1 MALLPGERDRLR
13 RLLQAWLDA
22 GERGRQD
29 FAVLEIESPLTLQ
42 FAGFALRFRQD
53 RVDRLADGSV
63 AIIDYKTGTT
73 VALGKW
79 FDARPQ
85 APQLGVYLL
94 ARRAA
99 YPEQA
104 VGAVAYARG
113 WHRTRW
119 AGSGSPP
126 MPTGCRRCRRRRARP
141 WGALAD
147 WAAVAAAGRRASA
160 RWRRRSPPVWPW
172 SGRATPAA
180 PAGGADCSRCAG
192 STASMR
198 MRWARQAMSAEAPA
212 DPRRLAEEDDRAR
225 AQALDVNRS
234 FLVQAPAGS
243 GKTELLIQ
251 RYLALLA
258 NVDRPEA
265 IVAMTFTRKAAGEM
279 RERILLALRDAAAGV
294 PVEGTHFRRTREL
307 AQQALAQ
314 DARQQWQ
321 LTAHPARLT
330 IVTIDAYCAGLAG
343 QAPLTAKLGGFP
355 RYVDR
360 PEALYRQAAHE
371 ALADA
376 PAADP
381 HWRAL
386 LAHLDND
393 AARLVISLRGCSP
406 SASSG
411 CRCCCR
417 APTRRGP
424 RWKRRSRRRSRA
436 SLPSRRPPVRRR
448 GSPDWCRSSVV
459 RPTTWATTRVRQRC
473 GAARRPAA
481 GPLRWPLRS
490 ATGRRSP
497 TGCWSGNTRAFAW
510 RSTSG
515 AGFRHRD
522 AGRVPRI
529 ARRRR
534 RR

>member
-1 MALLPGERDRLR
+1 
-13 RLLQAWLDA
+13 
-22 GERGRQD
+22 
-29 FAVLEIESPLTLQ
+29 
-42 FAGFALRFRQD
+42 
-53 RVDRLADGSV
+53 
-63 AIIDYKTGTT
+63 
-73 VALGKW
+73 
-79 FDARPQ
+79 
-85 APQLGVYLL
+85 
-94 ARRAA
+94 
-99 YPEQA
+99 
-104 VGAVAYARG
+104 
-113 WHRTRW
+113 
-119 AGSGSPP
+119 
-126 MPTGCRRCRRRRARP
+126 
-141 WGALAD
+141 
-147 WAAVAAAGRRASA
+147 
-160 RWRRRSPPVWPW
+160 
-172 SGRATPAA
+172 
-180 PAGGADCSRCAG
+180 
-192 STASMR
+192 
-198 MRWARQAMSAEAPA
+198 MSAEAPA

-381 HWRAL
+381 HWR
-386 LAHLDND
+386 
-393 AARLVISLRGCSP
+393 GCSRTSTTMRRGWSISCGP
-406 SASSG
+406 A
-411 CRCCCR
+411 RQR
-417 APTRRGP
+417 EQWLPLLLQAPTRRGP
-424 RWKRRSRRRSRA
+424 RWKRRSRRRSRG

-448 GSPDWCRSSVV
+448 GSPGWCRCSAG
-459 RPTTWATTRVRQRC
+459 RPTTSATTRVRRRC
-473 GAARRPAA
+473 GGSRPPAA
-481 GPLRWPLRS
+481 GRPRWPRRS
-490 ATGRRSP
+490 ATGRRSR
-497 TGCWSGNTRAFAW
+497 TGCWSGKVPAFAW

-515 AGFRHRD
+515 AGFRRRD
-522 AGRVPRI
+522 GERAPRI
-529 ARRRR
+529 GRRRR